1 VSVAGENFGRLI
13 KGDNTMLRTW
23 ILVAESSRA
32 KLYSASSRKGPLTE
46 VDAFVHPEGR
56 LHAGDL
62 VSDRAGSDG
71 GSVGQGRHVVD
82 DKSIPKKQENINFA
96 KEIADYLEGARTR
109 GTFRKLI
116 LIAPPA
122 FLGLLR
128 DNLSKEVR
136 ELVTEQIDK
145 NLVQQPATVVREHLS
160 MAV

>member
-1 VSVAGENFGRLI
+1 MTL
-13 KGDNTMLRTW
+13 TW

-32 KLYSASSRKGPLTE
+32 KLYSASNRKGPLME

-71 GSVGQGRHVVD
+71 GSIGQGRHVVD
-82 DKSIPKKQENINFA
+82 DNNTPKKQENINFA
-96 KEIADYLEGARTR
+96 KTIAHYLDGARSK
-109 GTFRKLI
+109 GAFRKLI
-116 LIAPPA
+116 LVAPPA

-128 DNLSKEVR
+128 DNLSKQVR
-136 ELVTEQIDK
+136 DLVTEQIDK
-145 NLVQQPATVVREHLS
+145 NLVQQPAKVVREHLS